1 MRLLFRFLLL
11 PGLLFCLAGPLK
23 AAVTVQASIDPPE
36 VNVGDE
42 VTVAFTI
49 KGGSVADIQLPPVA
63 GLTMQGSSTSSQ
75 FVMNG
80 FTVSQS
86 ISQSFSLVP
95 MRAGDFTIPSFQIHA
110 DDGTTI
116 STRPLKLHVLGT
128 SAAPAVA
135 TAPPAPAPGNGP
147 VVMPPATADGTAP
160 AAPDNGETNRTISV
174 PTDPDGRPARVFHLI
189 TPRTTD
195 AYVGESI
202 PLTIQF
208 YIRAD
213 SNAQQNSLPTLIG
226 SDFLMNNLSLRPRQ
240 DGVGIANEEY
250 IRDTWITAI
259 SAPKAGDFPL
269 EATRDTYWTQGSS
282 SMNDPFGGL
291 FGRSG
296 QLMHREIGSNK
307 LIIHVHPLPDQD
319 RPANFSGA
327 IGNFQV
333 SGNAVPATVGVGEP
347 VTVHFT
353 VSGDGNFDY
362 VRCPVLASDPAW
374 KTYVPTAKVS
384 YEDESHTQATKT
396 FEEAVVPLKNGTLP
410 LPAASFSYFDPN
422 AKHYVTV
429 PVPLPSVVVT
439 GEITAPSASPPPV
452 VGTSEGGSSPAFSGA
467 ASGFLPNQLTLGLL
481 TPDLA
486 PGYRHPG
493 FWVVQATLVLLVLA
507 GLALG
512 TRRPGYDSGRAERE
526 LRYAAF
532 KHEEDAMNRTA
543 REGDAVGFFSAAR
556 HAVQLRLAERWQVA
570 PDSLTL
576 PEIERRDPALGESVA
591 PLFNEA
597 DDVIYSGSGPTD
609 LDLAEWDRRVRG
621 LLESAQS

>member
-1 MRLLFRFLLL
+1 MRLFFRSLFLL
-11 PGLLFCLAGPLK
+11 GLLFCLAGPLK
-23 AAVTVQASIDPPE
+23 SAVTVQASIDPPE

-42 VTVAFTI
+42 VTVTFTI
-49 KGGSVADIQLPPVA
+49 KGGSVADIQLPPVD

-95 MRAGDFTIPSFQIHA
+95 TRAGDFTIPSFQIHA
-110 DDGTTI
+110 EDGTTI

-128 SAAPAVA
+128 A
-135 TAPPAPAPGNGP
+135 TAPSVSTAPPTPGPGNGP
-147 VVMPPATADGTAP
+147 VVMPPAVANTAP
-160 AAPDNGETNRTISV
+160 AANDSTAGNQTIAV

-226 SDFLMNNLSLRPRQ
+226 SDFLMNNLSLRPVQ

-269 EATRDTYWTQGSS
+269 EATRDTYWTQGTSA
-282 SMNDPFGGL
+282 MNDPFGGL

-319 RPANFSGA
+319 RPASFSGA

-333 SGNAVPATVGVGEP
+333 SGTAVPATVGVGEP

-353 VSGDGNFDY
+353 VSGEGNFDY
-362 VRCPVLASDPAW
+362 VRCPVLAPDPAW
-374 KTYVPTAKVS
+374 KSYIPTAKVS

-422 AKHYVTV
+422 AKHYITV
-429 PVPLPSVVVT
+429 PVTLPTITVT
-439 GEITAPSASPPPV
+439 GVTPVAAAPSLPAV
-452 VGTSEGGSSPAFSGA
+452 DTSEGGSSLPPSGA

-486 PGYRHPG
+486 PGYRHTG
-493 FWVVQATLVLLVLA
+493 FWVVQATLVLLLLA

-512 TRRPGYDSGRAERE
+512 TRRPGQNSGRAEQE
-526 LRYAAF
+526 LRHAAL
-532 KHEEDAMNRTA
+532 KQAEDAMNRAA

-556 HAVQLRLAERWQVA
+556 HAVQLRLAERWQAA
-570 PDSLTL
+570 PDALTL

-597 DDVIYSGSGPTD
+597 DDVIYSGKGPSD
-609 LDLAEWDRRVRG
+609 LDLTDWGRRVRG
-621 LLESAQS
+621 LLQSVQS